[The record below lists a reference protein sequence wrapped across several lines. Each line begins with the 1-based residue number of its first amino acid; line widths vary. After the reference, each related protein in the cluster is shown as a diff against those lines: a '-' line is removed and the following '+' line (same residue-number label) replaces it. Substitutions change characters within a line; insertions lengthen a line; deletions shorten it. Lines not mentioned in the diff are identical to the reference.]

1 VIDFCRG
8 FARRYP
14 LYPRLCGPAGDSR
27 RRQRRRRQFRAVK
40 RRRWAP
46 RRRPPIGGRRPQGA
60 ALITRPCSTVSL
72 DCTRLESTLPCIG
85 ASDVYIYLPIRG
97 TYNPRCVYVYVCII
111 YIHIYIYIYLHTFIR
126 AYMHTCTYARAQT
139 HVCAPPLVH
148 VHVRYPSHVGTRAR
162 ACARERERERE
173 RERQSGH
180 LVESGTGCKVTAMT
194 TGNGIA
200 RRSLCSR
207 TSWNERER
215 TNELD
220 KWQIASAGWMKRR

>member
-111 YIHIYIYIYLHTFIR
+111 YIHIYIYIYIYIYTHLYARICIHVPMQER
-126 AYMHTCTYARAQT
+126 KHTCALLHSCTYT
-139 HVCAPPLVH
+139 CGIPLT
-148 VHVRYPSHVGTRAR
+148 SELARAR
-162 ACARERERERE
+162 ARASERERERE
-173 RERQSGH
+173 RDRA
-180 LVESGTGCKVTAMT
+180 GT
-194 TGNGIA
+194 
-200 RRSLCSR
+200 
-207 TSWNERER
+207 
-215 TNELD
+215 
-220 KWQIASAGWMKRR
+220 